1 MHNLIQLSD
10 QYWLQSIF
18 IWLIS
23 YVVAVLLV
31 IATAFLLDKEKTVMA
46 LVVSLMSAITS
57 FIYKIFKYVAII
69 MIILNLFA

>member
-23 YVVAVLLV
+23 YVVSVLLV
-31 IATAFLLDKEKTVMA
+31 IATAFLLDKEKPLMA
-46 LVVSLMSAITS
+46 LVVSLISAITS

>member
-23 YVVAVLLV
+23 YVVSVLLV

-46 LVVSLMSAITS
+46 LVVSLISAITS

>member
-31 IATAFLLDKEKTVMA
+31 IATAFLLDKNKTVMA

>member
-23 YVVAVLLV
+23 YVVTVLLV
-31 IATAFLLDKEKTVMA
+31 IATAFLLDKKKTVMA
-46 LVVSLMSAITS
+46 LVVSLISAITS
-57 FIYKIFKYVAII
+57 FIYKIFKYVAIV